1 MGMRVH
7 FLSIFSLLSIL
18 LAGCGVDAASAV
30 LSSSPAA
37 CAPPISTPNP
47 YNGLP
52 EEWIWKPYDYV
63 AKTGSLA
70 NETEYGQARYA
81 AFQLLRR
88 QTERWSNS
96 IDIDVSVTE
105 KIRITITYLSP
116 QLLQLIEVNQLL
128 RDRTDPIMGTGEF
141 QNLVQTSL
149 NKAAKMQ
156 GTIFLVTVYAVTSPD
171 QGPMAIDLP
180 VKNMVLTNAANET
193 VRPIYSDQGFDGT
206 LRLANNSYSGFVVYP
221 MAVKNGEI
229 CHLFLEETP
238 DRKITFS
245 LSEII
250 INDKNKGNYTWVIL
264 YSPILDDGSPDE
276 NPNFVPPNP
285 WQGYGSYAPSPQVP
299 APDLPADTYWEL
311 FSCHL
316 WEQVTYD
323 SLP

>member
-1 MGMRVH
+1 MGTKVH
-7 FLSIFSLLSIL
+7 FFSMFLILSIL
-18 LAGCGVDAASAV
+18 MAGCGVDAASAV
-30 LSSSPAA
+30 LSSSSAT
-37 CAPPISTPNP
+37 CIPPVSTPNP
-47 YNGLP
+47 YDVLP

-96 IDIDVSVTE
+96 IDIDVSATE
-105 KIRITITYLSP
+105 KTRITITYLSP

-128 RDRTDPIMGTGEF
+128 RDRTDSIMGNGEF
-141 QNLVQTSL
+141 QNHVQASL

-171 QGPMAIDLP
+171 QDPMAINLP
-180 VKNMVLTNAANET
+180 IKNMVLTNAANET
-193 VRPIYSDQGFDGT
+193 VRPIYSDHGFDGV

-221 MAVKNGEI
+221 MAVKTGEN

-238 DRKITFS
+238 DRKIALS
-245 LSEII
+245 LSGII
-250 INDKNKGNYTWVIL
+250 INDKNKENYTWVIL

-276 NPNFVPPNP
+276 NPNFAPPST
-285 WQGYGSYAPSPQVP
+285 WQGYDSYTPLPQVP
-299 APDLPADTYWEL
+299 SPDLPLDAYWEL
-311 FSCHL
+311 FSRHL